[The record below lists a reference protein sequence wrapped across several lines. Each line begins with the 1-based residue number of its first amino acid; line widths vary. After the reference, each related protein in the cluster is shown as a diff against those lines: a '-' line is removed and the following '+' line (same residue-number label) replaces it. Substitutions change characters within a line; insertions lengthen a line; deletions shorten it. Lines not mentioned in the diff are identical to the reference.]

1 MAPRN
6 KRTPRAGALPRILQC
21 PRNANSLTC
30 LGRFPPLLCP
40 CARTTHARTPQPRSS
55 LPSWAEQSRHCA
67 IPPPPSRRARHPGG
81 LDPPPEMEMG
91 QVVLRSVALRVF
103 PSAGEGSGARASIA
117 SSSRIRFPA
126 NGSTG
131 TRPSVHMPNQR
142 CWSPAAAPCQ
152 PGACLPCIFRTLT
165 PSCMLHC
172 TRLLV
177 VVDHCKASS
186 FGQKT
191 RQGGPPYRSLPLR
204 HEVHCICGQKG
215 PATPF

>member
-6 KRTPRAGALPRILQC
+6 KRTPRAGALLPRILQC

-30 LGRFPPLLCP
+30 LGRFPPLWCVL
-40 CARTTHARTPQPRSS
+40 ARGQPTPQPRSS

-67 IPPPPSRRARHPGG
+67 IHPLDPPSRRARHPGG
-81 LDPPPEMEMG
+81 QGLDPPRRWRWAKWSSGPSHFASF
-91 QVVLRSVALRVF
+91 RSAV
-103 PSAGEGSGARASIA
+103 EGSRASIA

-152 PGACLPCIFRTLT
+152 PGG
-165 PSCMLHC
+165 M
-172 TRLLV
+172 
-177 VVDHCKASS
+177 
-186 FGQKT
+186 
-191 RQGGPPYRSLPLR
+191 PPLYTYFA
-204 HEVHCICGQKG
+204 H
-215 PATPF
+215 